1 MDDGFHDFYEYWS
14 NEDGFVV
21 GENFWCKVVFENDE
35 PFAVIAFDLC
45 EGKLL
50 IMETLVTPEK
60 RGQGRGSKL
69 IKELLENAKT
79 IIGVDIHKAEV
90 TIYPSNIASQ
100 RAFENAGFR
109 YHSTHEDRDAMTY
122 IYECE

>member
-35 PFAVIAFDLC
+35 PFAVITFDLC

-60 RGQGRGSKL
+60 RGQGQRF
-69 IKELLENAKT
+69 KT
-79 IIGVDIHKAEV
+79 H
-90 TIYPSNIASQ
+90 
-100 RAFENAGFR
+100 
-109 YHSTHEDRDAMTY
+109 
-122 IYECE
+122 

>member
-1 MDDGFHDFYEYWS
+1 MLHLK
-14 NEDGFVV
+14 NEVR
-21 GENFWCKVVFENDE
+21 
-35 PFAVIAFDLC
+35 A
-45 EGKLL
+45 
-50 IMETLVTPEK
+50 
-60 RGQGRGSKL
+60 RGSKL

-109 YHSTHEDRDAMTY
+109 YHSTHEDGDAMTY